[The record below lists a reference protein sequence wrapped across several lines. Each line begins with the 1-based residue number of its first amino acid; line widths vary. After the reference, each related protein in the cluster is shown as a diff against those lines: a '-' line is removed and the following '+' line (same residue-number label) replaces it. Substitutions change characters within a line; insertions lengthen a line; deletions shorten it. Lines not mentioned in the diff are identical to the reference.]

1 MREKNQDTDKKAKI
15 ISKYNLSSHFYDQR
29 YKEIQNQKYRIILDE
44 KYLRGNFFLDVGC
57 GTGLLLEFLLN
68 MEMMPE
74 FRYVG
79 IDISIEML
87 NQFKNKLK
95 SKLKVIEKN
104 NQKRISLLVADLE
117 NLPFREHL
125 FSTIFSFTTFQN
137 TSSIPIG
144 FKELLRIGK
153 GNSILISSFLK
164 KSNNLEIFLTQI
176 KENLKHYELID
187 NNSMEDILIRGT
199 VKKT

>member
-1 MREKNQDTDKKAKI
+1 LREKNQDTDKKAKI

-104 NQKRISLLVADLE
+104 NQKRISLLVADL
-117 NLPFREHL
+117 
-125 FSTIFSFTTFQN
+125 QN